1 MLAQAHSVLMKT
13 SRRRCVDAPLADDLL
28 VLVQHTFDQ
37 INSGEVSLEACIRED
52 RWLAEWAA
60 TKFIAVRDDIP
71 FHIWTATPRIHRV
84 FHLHA
89 ELQREQRG
97 DYDAEANTE
106 ASA

>member
-1 MLAQAHSVLMKT
+1 MKQ
-13 SRRRCVDAPLADDLL
+13 SHRRCVEPALADDLL
-28 VLVQHTFDQ
+28 LLVQCTFDQ
-37 INSGEVSLEACIRED
+37 INTGEVSLEACIRED

-71 FHIWTATPRIHRV
+71 LHIWTTTPRIHRV

-97 DYDAEANTE
+97 DYDAEA
-106 ASA
+106 SA